1 MDTLRHNIGRL
12 CMDAL
17 KGTMY
22 MIVGVECDIN
32 TSPKYILY
40 NVQSGVRFSLY
51 VNALGNPSLVKWLT
65 PPRQNGDASES

>member
-1 MDTLRHNIGRL
+1 MSIDTLRHNIGRL

-22 MIVGVECDIN
+22 MIVGVECNIN
-32 TSPKYILY
+32 ASPKYILY

-51 VNALGNPSLVKWLT
+51 VNALDNPSLVKWLT
-65 PPRQNGDASES
+65 QPHDHI